1 MICLVTN
8 TTGTEIGYLIDEL
21 FIHINTVKAV
31 IDGKI
36 SYDEKVEGF
45 YEKNKLVIPKTRKKY
60 DILSK
65 KYTEQTGIKYLSI
78 LKNNGINLKRYIYFG
93 VPQSETDKECKHYL
107 WGVSDFPYRYAIYD
121 TKQEQKVGYLLTS
134 TDIFSPNEPNI
145 QICMIEIKEKGQ
157 GVGTQVIREL
167 LKYRPIRGLADN
179 NSKPFWNK
187 FDIKYLSDSM
197 HFNINP

>member
-1 MICLVTN
+1 MISLVTN
-8 TTGTEIGYLIDEL
+8 DNGTEIGYLIDDL
-21 FIHINTVKAV
+21 FIHINVVKAI

-36 SYDEKVEGF
+36 SYESKRKGFFEKD
-45 YEKNKLVIPKTRKKY
+45 KIVIPALRQKC

-65 KYTEQTGIKYLSI
+65 DYTDKTGIDYLSI
-78 LKNNGINLKRYIYFG
+78 LRKNDITVKHYIYYS
-93 VPQSETDKECKHYL
+93 VSQEETDKECNHYL
-107 WGVSDFPYRYAIYD
+107 WGLADFKYRYAIYD
-121 TKQEQKVGYLLTS
+121 TKTEQTVGYILTS
-134 TDIFSPNEPNI
+134 TDIFSPNEPNLH
-145 QICMIEIKEKGQ
+145 ICMIEIKEKGQ

-187 FDIKYLSDSM
+187 FDTTYLSDSM